1 MGVVGLFSRQL
12 LRTCGFISS
21 IHMCET
27 ELRVKEAKKVKKKK
41 SELKTKQLWFWI
53 STLVVNSCVP

>member
-27 ELRVKEAKKVKKKK
+27 ELRVKEAKKVKKKNQNSK
-41 SELKTKQLWFWI
+41 PNSFGFGSPLW
-53 STLVVNSCVP
+53 